1 MTDAPV
7 PPSELTLIISTL
19 DEGAE
24 LHETLL
30 SVFAGSVTPAQT
42 IVVDDGGTDHS
53 CAILEQTDWR
63 ARNVVVQHIRR
74 SGVAAARNAGAIH
87 AATRYL
93 LFLDAHCRL
102 QRDCLA
108 RLQSSLRAA
117 PDAVHAPAI
126 RDVDD
131 DDDTLGCGARLIDP
145 ALRIQWLPS
154 REGQDRTSLPIAPG
168 GCLAMSQATFTK
180 LGGFGQF
187 RELGLE
193 DVDFSLRAWRA
204 GVDLLAVPSAQLAH
218 QFRPHPPYRLCS
230 ASRAYNLA
238 RVALI
243 HFDGRRREDCLRSII
258 GTPRAAEVLVE
269 AFASDWEDQRIQLAT
284 TSLRP
289 IEAFF
294 ARFGDWT

>member
-1 MTDAPV
+1 MTTT
-7 PPSELTLIISTL
+7 PPSELSLIISTL
-19 DEGAE
+19 DEGTE
-24 LHETLL
+24 LHETMR

-53 CAILEQTDWR
+53 CAILDQPYWR
-63 ARNVVVQHIRR
+63 AKNVVVRHIRR
-74 SGVAAARNAGAIH
+74 SGVAAARNAGAAI
-87 AATRYL
+87 AAARYL
-93 LFLDAHCRL
+93 VFLDAHCRL

-108 RLQSSLRAA
+108 RLQSSLSAA

-131 DDDTLGCGARLIDP
+131 DSLGCGARLIDP
-145 ALRIQWLPS
+145 ELRIQWLPAGES
-154 REGQDRTSLPIAPG
+154 QVRTRLPIAPG
-168 GCLAMSQATFTK
+168 GCLAMSRATFTQ

-218 QFRPHPPYRLCS
+218 RFRAYPPYRLCS
-230 ASRAYNLA
+230 SSRAYNLA

-243 HFDGRRREDCLRSII
+243 HFDGHRREACLRSVI

-269 AFASDWEDQRIQLAT
+269 AFASDWEDQRIQLAAE
-284 TSLRP
+284 SLRP

-294 ARFGDWT
+294 DQFGDWT